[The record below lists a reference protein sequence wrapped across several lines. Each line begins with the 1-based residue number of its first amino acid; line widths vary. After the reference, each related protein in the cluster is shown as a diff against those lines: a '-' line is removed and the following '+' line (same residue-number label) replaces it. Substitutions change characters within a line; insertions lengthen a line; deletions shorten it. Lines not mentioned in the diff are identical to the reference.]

1 MPTKTTTKQA
11 APKTTAKK
19 TVEKKAPKK
28 KAAPKKKEP
37 VTTAPATAPTT
48 APAPVPVEPA
58 TVVEAPVAV
67 ETEQISDTPYLDEFK
82 AVVTTLDDAMTIIK
96 GLKSRVQ
103 KLEKQVHR
111 DHRANIKKI
120 RGKKRRVADP
130 NNPSGFNKPGPVSNE
145 LRKFLSL
152 KKDDLIS
159 RTDVT
164 KSIHTYCK
172 DKGLQDNKDKRI
184 LKPDA
189 SLRKLL
195 KMGKTDELTF
205 FNLQKYMKVHYPN
218 KDGTYPT
225 A

>member
-1 MPTKTTTKQA
+1 MPNNKTTKQA
-11 APKTTAKK
+11 DPKTTAKK

-28 KAAPKKKEP
+28 KAAPKKKE
-37 VTTAPATAPTT
+37 TAPAP
-48 APAPVPVEPA
+48 APAPVPVEPV
-58 TVVEAPVAV
+58 TPVEAPVAV
-67 ETEQISDTPYLDEFK
+67 EAEQVSDTPYLDEFK
-82 AVVTTLDDAMTIIK
+82 AVVTTLDDAMATIK
-96 GLKSRVQ
+96 GLKSRIQ

-120 RGKKRRVADP
+120 RGKKRRVPDP

-152 KKDDLIS
+152 KKDELIS

-172 DKGLQDNKDKRI
+172 DKGLQDDKDKRI

-218 KDGTYPT
+218 KDGTFPT

>member
-1 MPTKTTTKQA
+1 MTT
-11 APKTTAKK
+11 
-19 TVEKKAPKK
+19 
-28 KAAPKKKEP
+28 
-37 VTTAPATAPTT
+37 
-48 APAPVPVEPA
+48 
-58 TVVEAPVAV
+58 
-67 ETEQISDTPYLDEFK
+67 
-82 AVVTTLDDAMTIIK
+82 IK
-96 GLKSRVQ
+96 GLKSRLQ

-205 FNLQKYMKVHYPN
+205 FNLQKYMKVHFPN
-218 KDGTYPT
+218 KEGVYPT

>member
-1 MPTKTTTKQA
+1 MPNNNTTKQA

-28 KAAPKKKEP
+28 KAAPKKKE
-37 VTTAPATAPTT
+37 TAPAP
-48 APAPVPVEPA
+48 APAPVPVEPV
-58 TVVEAPVAV
+58 TPVEAPVAV
-67 ETEQISDTPYLDEFK
+67 EAEQVSDTPYLDEFK
-82 AVVTTLDDAMTIIK
+82 AVVTTLDDAMATIK
-96 GLKSRVQ
+96 GLKSRIQ

-120 RGKKRRVADP
+120 RGKKRRVPDP

-152 KKDDLIS
+152 KKDELIS

-172 DKGLQDNKDKRI
+172 DKGLQDDKDKRI

-189 SLRKLL
+189 PLRKLL

-218 KDGTYPT
+218 KDGTFPT

>member
-1 MPTKTTTKQA
+1 MPTKTTKQA

-37 VTTAPATAPTT
+37 VTTAPAPAPVT
-48 APAPVPVEPA
+48 APVPVEPA
-58 TVVEAPVAV
+58 TPVEAPVAV
-67 ETEQISDTPYLDEFK
+67 ETEQISDTPYLDDFK
-82 AVVTTLDDAMTIIK
+82 AVVTALDDAMTTIK
-96 GLKSRVQ
+96 GLKSRLQ

-152 KKDDLIS
+152 KKDELIS

>member
-1 MPTKTTTKQA
+1 MPTKTTKQA

-37 VTTAPATAPTT
+37 VTTAPA
-48 APAPVPVEPA
+48 PAPVTVEPA
-58 TVVEAPVAV
+58 TPVEAPVAV
-67 ETEQISDTPYLDEFK
+67 ETEKISDTPYLDDFK
-82 AVVTTLDDAMTIIK
+82 AVVTALDDAMTTIK
-96 GLKSRVQ
+96 GLKSRLQ

-152 KKDDLIS
+152 KKDELIS

>member
-37 VTTAPATAPTT
+37 VTTAPAPAPVT
-48 APAPVPVEPA
+48 APVPVEPA
-58 TVVEAPVAV
+58 TPVEAPVAV
-67 ETEQISDTPYLDEFK
+67 ETEQISDTPYLDDFK
-82 AVVTTLDDAMTIIK
+82 AVVTALDDAMTTIK
-96 GLKSRVQ
+96 GLKSRLQ

-152 KKDDLIS
+152 KKDELIS

>member
-1 MPTKTTTKQA
+1 MPTKTTKQA

-19 TVEKKAPKK
+19 TFEKKAPKK

-37 VTTAPATAPTT
+37 VTTAPA
-48 APAPVPVEPA
+48 PAPVTVEPA
-58 TVVEAPVAV
+58 TPVEAPVAV
-67 ETEQISDTPYLDEFK
+67 ETEKISDTPYLDDFK
-82 AVVTTLDDAMTIIK
+82 AVVTALDDAMTTIK
-96 GLKSRVQ
+96 GLKSRLQ

>member
-1 MPTKTTTKQA
+1 MPNNKTTKQA

-28 KAAPKKKEP
+28 KAAPKKKE
-37 VTTAPATAPTT
+37 TAPAP
-48 APAPVPVEPA
+48 APAPVPVEPV
-58 TVVEAPVAV
+58 TPVEAPVAV
-67 ETEQISDTPYLDEFK
+67 EAEQVSDTPYLDEFK
-82 AVVTTLDDAMTIIK
+82 AVVTTLDDAMATIK
-96 GLKSRVQ
+96 GLKSRIQ

-120 RGKKRRVADP
+120 RGKKRRVPDP

-152 KKDDLIS
+152 KKDELIS

-172 DKGLQDNKDKRI
+172 DKGLQDDKDKRI

-218 KDGTYPT
+218 KEGTFPT

>member
-1 MPTKTTTKQA
+1 MPTKTTKQA

-37 VTTAPATAPTT
+37 VTTAPA
-48 APAPVPVEPA
+48 PAPVTVEPA
-58 TVVEAPVAV
+58 TPVEAPVAV
-67 ETEQISDTPYLDEFK
+67 ETEKISDTPYLDDFK
-82 AVVTTLDDAMTIIK
+82 AVVTALDDAMTTIK
-96 GLKSRVQ
+96 GLKSRLQ

>member
-1 MPTKTTTKQA
+1 MPTKTTKQA

-37 VTTAPATAPTT
+37 VTTAPAPAPVT
-48 APAPVPVEPA
+48 APVPVEPA
-58 TVVEAPVAV
+58 TPVEAPVAV
-67 ETEQISDTPYLDEFK
+67 ETEQISDTPYLDDFK
-82 AVVTTLDDAMTIIK
+82 AVVTALDDAMTTIK
-96 GLKSRVQ
+96 GLKSRLQ

-152 KKDDLIS
+152 KKDELIS

-164 KSIHTYCK
+164 KSIHAYCK